1 MCKITIKIL
10 IICILSKIKLLDHDF
25 ATFIHLFFGG
35 LLGKVNN
42 EQEPVCC
49 SNNIF
54 NHYI

>member
-10 IICILSKIKLLDHDF
+10 IICILSKIKFLDHDF